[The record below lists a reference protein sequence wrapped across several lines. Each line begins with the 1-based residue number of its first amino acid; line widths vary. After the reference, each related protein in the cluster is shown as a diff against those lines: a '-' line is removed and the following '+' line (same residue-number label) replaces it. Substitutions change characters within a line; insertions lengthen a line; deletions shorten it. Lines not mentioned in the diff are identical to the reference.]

1 VVDGQGRVGYFI
13 ARDATRER
21 LLERAQAAYRSLTL
35 ADPAGRNLLFTPE
48 RRALL
53 G

>member
-1 VVDGQGRVGYFI
+1 VDGQGRVGYFI

-35 ADPAGRNLLFTPE
+35 ADPEGRNLLFTPE
-48 RRALL
+48 RGALL